1 MNEKSSRLWL
11 ALRCSDLPL
20 AALTIDDAST
30 TPIVVAEKKVVVFV
44 NALAAEAGASEGM
57 DCTTAQLLTG
67 CRIAERDIDKEQQA
81 LNDLS
86 EKLYQFTPH
95 ITRYCSSESAD
106 SGLLLEISSCLTL
119 FGGLKNM
126 ADSINAFLSKDGYVF
141 KVGLAHSE
149 KASWYLSFAGFDITG
164 DETEPLFLERLNT
177 LPVELLFDYPKAV
190 EALLKTGFRCFGD
203 IARQITGNSLSSFKK
218 RFGNDFVEALC
229 DIFNIDQNFHQASLF
244 QKPRDSYKPQE
255 WFEKEVQFEYP
266 VTLVDHLKPAIETL
280 LQQLC
285 DYLRKRQQ
293 ECQHIEWTILD
304 IYRHKEFFS
313 VSTDTPQNHWTLLYD
328 LTLIHLENK
337 ELPLEVDVIKLICRH
352 SLSLQNRSQVLD
364 FEQARRR
371 KGSISDFAVTIA
383 KLKARL
389 GDDAVYKLSYR
400 DSRIPEL
407 TNLAIAL
414 AEKSNQSLPDIFKK
428 SLRPTWLMT
437 PPEKL
442 EERNNRLFWKGY
454 VQLLVGPER
463 VIGNWWDKPVARD
476 YYLAKRHD
484 HLHLWVFF
492 DLYEKQWYLHGVFS

>member
-1 MNEKSSRLWL
+1 MNDYPSRLWL
-11 ALRCSDLPL
+11 AIRCTDLPL
-20 AALTIDDAST
+20 AALTIDDALT
-30 TPIVVAEKKVVVFV
+30 TPIVVAEKKVVVFA
-44 NALAAEAGASEGM
+44 NALAIEAGACEGM
-57 DCTTAQLLTG
+57 DCTTTQLLTG
-67 CRIAERDIDKEQQA
+67 CRVVDRDVGKEQQV
-81 LNDLS
+81 LTNLS

-95 ITRYCSSESAD
+95 ITRFCSSESAD
-106 SGLLLEISSCLTL
+106 SGLLLEISSCLNL
-119 FGGLKNM
+119 FGGLKNI
-126 ADSINAFLSKDGYVF
+126 AATITDFLLKNGYAF
-141 KVGLAHSE
+141 KVGLAQSE

-164 DETEPLFLERLNT
+164 EETEALFLERLNP
-177 LPVELLFDYPKAV
+177 LPVELLFDYPKAM

-203 IARQITGNSLSSFKK
+203 IARQIHGNSLSSFKK

-229 DIFNIDQNFHQASLF
+229 DIFSIDQNFHQASLF
-244 QKPRDSYKPQE
+244 QKPRDSFKPEE
-255 WFEKEVQFEYP
+255 WFEEEIQFEHP

-280 LQQLC
+280 LQQLS

-293 ECQHIEWTILD
+293 ECQHIEWTIMD
-304 IYRHKEFFS
+304 IYRHKEFFT
-313 VSTDTPQNHWTLLYD
+313 VSSDTPQSHWTLLYD

-337 ELPLEVDVIKLICRH
+337 ELPFEVDVIKLICRH

-400 DSRIPEL
+400 DSCVPEL

-414 AEKSNQSLPDIFKK
+414 AEKSNQTLPDIFKK

-437 PPEKL
+437 PPEKM
-442 EERNNRLFWKGY
+442 EERRNRLFWRGY
-454 VQLLVGPER
+454 VFLLVGPER

-476 YYLAKRHD
+476 YYLARRHD
-484 HLHLWVFF
+484 NLHLWVYF
-492 DLYEKQWYLHGVFS
+492 DLYEKSWYLHGVFS